1 MANRNLTFR
10 QSRISYYRWGK
21 GPRLL
26 LCFHGYG
33 ESAPGFSFLEE
44 ILGDAFTILAI
55 DLPFHGQTDWK
66 EAPLTPA
73 NLLTIIDEILAGSPA
88 VAPLSAGP
96 STIAPLSAGPPTV
109 APVPGAPA
117 PANGVHPESHP
128 NGWWLMG
135 YSMGG
140 RIALSLLE
148 HAPERIDRL
157 ILLAPDGL
165 VVNPWYWLA
174 TQTRPGRQ
182 LFKWTMYHPG
192 WFFFVLRMGNKL
204 RLVNPSV
211 YKFVANYVDNKEI
224 RSALYTR
231 WTGLRL
237 FKPRLDVIKNIIRT
251 RRLPV
256 QLLYGKFDRIIRVE
270 RGEQFRKGIEPWCE
284 LTVIPAGHQL
294 LKKDHIQ
301 ALVSPYIYR

>member
-1 MANRNLTFR
+1 MHNRTLIF
-10 QSRISYYRWGK
+10 QGSRISYYRWGN

-44 ILGDAFTILAI
+44 IMGDTFTILAI
-55 DLPFHGQTDWK
+55 DLPFHGHTDWK
-66 EAPLTPA
+66 GTPLSPTT
-73 NLLTIIDEILAGSPA
+73 LLTILEGIIAQELDSSPISAAGG
-88 VAPLSAGP
+88 APLAAGP
-96 STIAPLSAGPPTV
+96 GPTAGGAPLMEPT
-109 APVPGAPA
+109 
-117 PANGVHPESHP
+117 SK
-128 NGWWLMG
+128 GWWLMG

-148 HAPERIDRL
+148 HAPEKIERL

-174 TQTRPGRQ
+174 TQTIPGRQ

-192 WFFFVLRMGNKL
+192 WFFLLLRTGNKL
-204 RLVNPSV
+204 GLVNPSV
-211 YKFVANYVDNKEI
+211 YNFVANYVDNKEI
-224 RSALYTR
+224 REQLYIR

-237 FKPRLDVIKNIIRT
+237 FKPRLGVIKDIIRS
-251 RRLPV
+251 RHLPV
-256 QLLYGKFDRIIRVE
+256 QLLYGRFDRIIRVE
-270 RGEQFRKGIEPWCE
+270 RGETFRKGIEPWCT

-301 ALVSPYIYR
+301 ALLSPYIYR

>member
-1 MANRNLTFR
+1 MPHHSLTFS
-10 QSRISYYRWGK
+10 QSCISYYRWGK

-33 ESAPGFSFLEE
+33 ESAPGFSFLED

-73 NLLTIIDEILAGSPA
+73 TLLTIIDEIISANVCPSDEPPAAAPVPVELPPAAPVQAIPTPEKGAPPLAGS
-88 VAPLSAGP
+88 S
-96 STIAPLSAGPPTV
+96 
-109 APVPGAPA
+109 
-117 PANGVHPESHP
+117 
-128 NGWWLMG
+128 GWWLMG

-192 WFFFVLRMGNKL
+192 WFFLVLRMGNKL
-204 RLVNPSV
+204 GLVNPSV

-237 FKPRLDVIKNIIRT
+237 FKPRLAMI
-251 RRLPV
+251 
-256 QLLYGKFDRIIRVE
+256 
-270 RGEQFRKGIEPWCE
+270 
-284 LTVIPAGHQL
+284 
-294 LKKDHIQ
+294 
-301 ALVSPYIYR
+301 

>member
-1 MANRNLTFR
+1 MPNHSLILRE
-10 QSRISYYRWGK
+10 SRISYYRWGK

-33 ESAPGFSFLEE
+33 ESALGFSFLED

-55 DLPFHGQTDWK
+55 DLPFHGLTDWK

-73 NLLTIIDEILAGSPA
+73 TLLTIIDEIIKP
-88 VAPLSAGP
+88 PL
-96 STIAPLSAGPPTV
+96 
-109 APVPGAPA
+109 
-117 PANGVHPESHP
+117 P

-148 HAPERIDRL
+148 HAPDRIDRL

-182 LFKWTMYHPG
+182 LFKWTMHHPG
-192 WFFFVLRMGNKL
+192 WFFFMLRMGNRL
-204 RLVNPSV
+204 GLVNPSV

-237 FKPRLDVIKNIIRT
+237 FKPRLAVIKDIIRT
-251 RRLPV
+251 RQLPV
-256 QLLYGKFDRIIRVE
+256 HLLYGKFDRIIRVE

-301 ALVSPYIYR
+301 ALLSQYI

>member
-1 MANRNLTFR
+1 MGLDTNNSYLLFHE
-10 QSRISYYRWGK
+10 SRISYYRWGR

-26 LCFHGYG
+26 ICFHGYG
-33 ESAPGFSFLEE
+33 ESAGSFAFLEGSM
-44 ILGDAFTILAI
+44 GDAFTILAI
-55 DLPFHGQTDWK
+55 DLPYHGQTDWK

-73 NLLTIIDEILAGSPA
+73 YLLTIIDTILTG
-88 VAPLSAGP
+88 
-96 STIAPLSAGPPTV
+96 TPT
-109 APVPGAPA
+109 
-117 PANGVHPESHP
+117 HKKD
-128 NGWWLMG
+128 WWLMG

-148 HAPERIDRL
+148 EAPEIIARL

-174 TQTRPGRQ
+174 TQTTPGRQ

-192 WFFFVLRMGNKL
+192 WFLFVLRTGNKL

-211 YKFVANYVDNKEI
+211 YKFVANYVDNTAIRKE
-224 RSALYTR
+224 LYTR

-237 FKPRLDVIKNIIRT
+237 FKPRLAVIKDLIRS
-251 RRLPV
+251 RHLPV
-256 QLLYGKFDRIIRVE
+256 QLLYGRFDRIIRVE
-270 RGEQFRKGIEPWCE
+270 RGLQFRKGIEPWCE
-284 LTVIPAGHQL
+284 ITVIPAGHQL

-301 ALVSPYIYR
+301 ALLSPFLAH

>member
-1 MANRNLTFR
+1 MPHRSLTFR

-33 ESAPGFSFLEE
+33 ESAPGFSFLEDF
-44 ILGDAFTILAI
+44 LGDAFTILAI

-66 EAPLTPA
+66 EAPLTPTT
-73 NLLTIIDEILAGSPA
+73 LLTIIDEILAGSP
-88 VAPLSAGP
+88 
-96 STIAPLSAGPPTV
+96 TV
-109 APVPGAPA
+109 APVAAGPPAVTASISGELTPEKGAPA
-117 PANGVHPESHP
+117 LVESL
-128 NGWWLMG
+128 GWWLMG

-182 LFKWTMYHPG
+182 LFKWTIYHPG
-192 WFFFVLRMGNKL
+192 WFFLVLRMGNKL
-204 RLVNPSV
+204 GLVNPSV

-237 FKPRLDVIKNIIRT
+237 FKPRLAVIKNIIRT
-251 RRLPV
+251 RQLPV

-301 ALVSPYIYR
+301 ALLCALKPQQAARRNDRL

>member
-1 MANRNLTFR
+1 MIVFAHNYVDLARNMQNRYLIFR
-10 QSRISYYRWGK
+10 DSSISYYRWGN

-26 LCFHGYG
+26 LSFHGYG
-33 ESAPGFSFLEE
+33 ESALSFSFLEDV
-44 ILGDAFTILAI
+44 LGNTFTILAI

-66 EAPLTPA
+66 EAPLTA
-73 NLLTIIDEILAGSPA
+73 TTLLTIIDEIVARELVTSPS
-88 VAPLSAGP
+88 PK
-96 STIAPLSAGPPTV
+96 
-109 APVPGAPA
+109 
-117 PANGVHPESHP
+117 
-128 NGWWLMG
+128 GWWLMG

-148 HAPERIDRL
+148 HTPERIERL
-157 ILLAPDGL
+157 MLLAPDGL

-174 TQTRPGRQ
+174 TQTMPGRW

-192 WFFFVLRMGNKL
+192 WFFFVLRTGDKL

-224 RSALYTR
+224 RSALYIR

-237 FKPRLDVIKNIIRT
+237 FKPRLAVIKDIIRS
-251 RRLPV
+251 RQIPV

-270 RGEQFRKGIEPWCE
+270 RGESFRKGIEPWCE

-301 ALVSPYIYR
+301 ALLSPFLAH